1 MQAYRP
7 ARHKAHSSLEVP
19 RLPYSTCQPMSSYQ
33 PGRID
38 TQVLSLAAP
47 KKLGGEKQGW
57 PGRAGAESHERG
69 LPNPTAFEAPGPHPP
84 TLTRTAPAAATT
96 TSSGRCQVVVRPADA
111 HDIELTILG
120 VRCADH

>member
-1 MQAYRP
+1 
-7 ARHKAHSSLEVP
+7 
-19 RLPYSTCQPMSSYQ
+19 MSSYQ

-69 LPNPTAFEAPGPHPP
+69 LPNPTAFEA
-84 TLTRTAPAAATT
+84 T
-96 TSSGRCQVVVRPADA
+96 PADVDPNGA
-111 HDIELTILG
+111 GGRDYDF
-120 VRCADH
+120 VR